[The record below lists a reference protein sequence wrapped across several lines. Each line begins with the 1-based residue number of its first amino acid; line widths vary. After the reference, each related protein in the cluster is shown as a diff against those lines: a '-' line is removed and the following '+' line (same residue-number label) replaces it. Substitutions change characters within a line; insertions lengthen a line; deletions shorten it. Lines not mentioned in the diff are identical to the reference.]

1 MYREL
6 RTDGITKKNPKS
18 SHIKLEYSV
27 GASILAFIL
36 EGQRWKWAIA
46 SMPKRTTTVG
56 NNYNTIQM
64 EMSKQTTTNNDN
76 NNSPTPKDRPG
87 GGEHHPHAPSCGGDL
102 LGWITCVMTAFV
114 HSRVHAVRKSNSR
127 EPSENV
133 LPGPGELPLYH
144 LSPRLSVRTGLT
156 TRLFPQKFHFPPPKP
171 WTKTMQPLH
180 GMKVLCGAR
189 RHSLHSATLTKSTK
203 NPW

>member
-1 MYREL
+1 MPPSWRASAGNGRSL
-6 RTDGITKKNPKS
+6 RCPKEQQ
-18 SHIKLEYSV
+18 LSV
-27 GASILAFIL
+27 
-36 EGQRWKWAIA
+36 
-46 SMPKRTTTVG
+46 TTTTQFKWKCQ
-56 NNYNTIQM
+56 NKQR
-64 EMSKQTTTNNDN
+64 QTTTN

-171 WTKTMQPLH
+171 GTKTMQPLH
-180 GMKVLCGAR
+180 WMKVLCGAR